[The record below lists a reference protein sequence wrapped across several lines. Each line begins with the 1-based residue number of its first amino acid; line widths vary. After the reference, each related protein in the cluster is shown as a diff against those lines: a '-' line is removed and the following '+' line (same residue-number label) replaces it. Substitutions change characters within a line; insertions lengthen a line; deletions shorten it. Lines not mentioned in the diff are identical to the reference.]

1 VLVHALLPLAVIL
14 LIGLGAVVSGRVVA
28 PYHFGQG
35 LGRYAVFPMVT
46 AAGASYMLQSG
57 RRGLGAGAGGRGRGD
72 ARGPVRARGPAAA
85 RLSPVRRDMRT
96 GAQTWR

>member
-57 RRGLGAGAGGRGRGD
+57 RRGLGRALVVAVGVMLAGLFALV
-72 ARGPVRARGPAAA
+72 VRLLLG
-85 RLSPVRRDMRT
+85 
-96 GAQTWR
+96 